1 MSDLRYDPVFDVWTV
16 IAENRRDRPVE
27 FVPIEQV
34 RKPLICPFCAGNE
47 DETPPPV
54 LLFDAEGEPLAGNH
68 PGRWTARVFPN
79 RYPTYAAES
88 VPSRAVA
95 GPYLS
100 DHGAG
105 VQELVIPTPRHVVS
119 LSELNEPEW
128 LAGLLAA
135 RNRVAALQR
144 DQRLKHTM
152 LFGNCRFE
160 AGASIEHVHLQL
172 IGSPLVS
179 PALERRGERLRRH
192 LEETG
197 ATLLESVLAFE
208 EREEKRLVAR
218 TRHWSMFCPLA
229 SRVPFQVWIVPVG
242 RTRRFADLSRDEVVE
257 LGRLTG
263 QYVARLEALLGTP
276 GYNWMVHELPFAD
289 ADASHCFVEVTPR
302 LAKLAGYELGTDIWV
317 NPVSPETAARRLR
330 Q

>member
-1 MSDLRYDPVFDVWTV
+1 MSDLRYDPVFDVWAV
-16 IAENRRDRPVE
+16 IAENRRDRPIE

-54 LLFDAEGEPLAGNH
+54 LLFDAEGEPLLGAH
-68 PGRWTARVFPN
+68 PERWTARVFPN
-79 RYPTYAAES
+79 RYPTFSAEGD
-88 VPSRAVA
+88 PARTTA
-95 GPYLS
+95 GPYS
-100 DHGAG
+100 IDKGSG
-105 VQELVIPTPRHVVS
+105 VQELVIPTPRHVAS

-135 RNRVAALQR
+135 RTRVAAMQQ
-144 DQRLKHTM
+144 DPRLRHTI

-160 AGASIEHVHLQL
+160 AGASVEHVHFQL

-179 PALERRGERLRRH
+179 PALERRAERMRLH
-192 LEETG
+192 HQQSGQTMLE
-197 ATLLESVLAFE
+197 AVLAFE
-208 EREEKRLVAR
+208 ELEEKRLVAR

-242 RTRRFADLSRDEVVE
+242 RTRRFAEFSRDEMVE

-263 QYVARLEALLGTP
+263 QYVTRLESLLGTP

-289 ADASHCFVEVTPR
+289 TDAAHCFIEVTPR

-330 Q
+330 